1 MTREPLTREE
11 AIDKAKEEGATWML
25 EEGVVILF
33 WKEDDEGHLTEC
45 VVVMK
50 VDDSYRWLGWTLS
63 FHRFPFEQIME
74 RMD

>member
-1 MTREPLTREE
+1 
-11 AIDKAKEEGATWML
+11 ML